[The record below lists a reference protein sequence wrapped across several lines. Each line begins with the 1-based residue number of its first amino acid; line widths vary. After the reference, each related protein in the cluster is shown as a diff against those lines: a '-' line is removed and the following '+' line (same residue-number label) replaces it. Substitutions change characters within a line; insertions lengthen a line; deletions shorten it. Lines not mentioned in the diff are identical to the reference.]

1 MNYIEIPPPAPP
13 PLDPPQFYPN
23 PLLLWYISSVFAVIV
38 LRAFFNYEED
48 FESANQF
55 DEVHFHCKK

>member
-48 FESANQF
+48 FES
-55 DEVHFHCKK
+55 ESIR